1 MSKESRIIVASE
13 SEVSVRSFNDI
24 PDAINS
30 CIEADGLILTE
41 DDLTPDFFNLSSGLA
56 GELFQKCVNYGV
68 RVAIVLPSLEPYGE
82 RLRELA
88 HEHRSHPLIRFVH
101 SRDEADAWLQA

>member
-30 CIEADGLILTE
+30 CIEADGLI
-41 DDLTPDFFNLSSGLA
+41 SSISAA
-56 GELFQKCVNYGV
+56 GW
-68 RVAIVLPSLEPYGE
+68 RVSYFRNASTMECE
-82 RLRELA
+82 
-88 HEHRSHPLIRFVH
+88 
-101 SRDEADAWLQA
+101 